1 MRTHLSVAH
10 ELQSEPPLRGFVDSP
25 PFAPPS
31 APPSAPRCA
40 QLLSSVQRMGPTA
53 PAAGSAPCGASKPHE
68 GPTIRISSACSSGFG
83 VRSACASVSA
93 AA

>member
-31 APPSAPRCA
+31 APRCA
-40 QLLSSVQRMGPTA
+40 QLFSSVQRMGPTA
-53 PAAGSAPCGASKPHE
+53 PAAGSAPCGASKPHD